1 MVMYCLWLHFSRI
14 GLSENMHAKCADFG
28 LSRAFDNN
36 ADSHIS
42 MRPAG
47 TFGYA
52 DPDIK
57 SIDQVGG
64 TASLV
69 CSLQTC
75 CGD

>member
-1 MVMYCLWLHFSRI
+1 
-14 GLSENMHAKCADFG
+14 MHAKCADFG

-52 DPDIK
+52 DPRVSANVKNQNRTIFQYF
-57 SIDQVGG
+57 I
-64 TASLV
+64 AFSLHKY
-69 CSLQTC
+69 
-75 CGD
+75 

>member
-1 MVMYCLWLHFSRI
+1 
-14 GLSENMHAKCADFG
+14 MHAKCADFG

-52 DPDIK
+52 DPRTILLCNSENTNILKWIERLNIAVDAAHEIG
-57 SIDQVGG
+57 IVPQ
-64 TASLV
+64 
-69 CSLQTC
+69 
-75 CGD
+75 